1 MKRPWMPLYIADFIR
16 DTTHVGPL
24 IKGAYLCLIMH
35 YWNHGSLPD
44 DDAKLRTITGLSP
57 QEWRYHHDTLKA
69 FFRDGWRH
77 KRIDHELAH
86 VADISNKRSAVAA
99 ARQEKL
105 RLQNE
110 CKQSAIAPPFAPAI
124 APTLHTTQR
133 SKKELT
139 AKAVRSYDEKFEE
152 AWQEYPNRDGGNP
165 KPPAAKRFLSEVKA
179 GADPQAIID
188 GVKRFAIAERRNIGT
203 PFIPQMVKWL
213 RDQRWLD
220 YGPDST
226 IVKFDV
232 RKHLV

>member
-44 DDAKLRTITGLSP
+44 DEAKLRTITGLSP

-69 FFRDGWRH
+69 FFRNGWKH

-110 CKQSAIAPPFAPAI
+110 CKQSAIAPPFAGAN
-124 APTLHTTQR
+124 APTLHTTQ
-133 SKKELT
+133 SKEDAADAAPSKYEFESGVIKLNQKTFDQWTLAYEFVSLRAELLALT
-139 AKAVRSYDEKFEE
+139 KWAGEQREWFFAVQQALAKKNRE
-152 AWQEYPNRDGGNP
+152 AKIKSQQPA
-165 KPPAAKRFLSEVKA
+165 KPEFKWKSGIE
-179 GADPQAIID
+179 
-188 GVKRFAIAERRNIGT
+188 GV
-203 PFIPQMVKWL
+203 
-213 RDQRWLD
+213 
-220 YGPDST
+220 Y
-226 IVKFDV
+226 
-232 RKHLV
+232 